1 MCSQRRFFVERT
13 CSAHPTVS
21 GRSFKRHLSNTREI
35 NASEGTSTV
44 DATPQTKRLKVPHVL
59 VYALGNYPY
68 PLSRHSLPQSVLP
81 DILQRYGLSTARAT
95 MPNNGNARSATGSFG
110 NALTLMKKHDC
121 WIGGGLIDIGS
132 SRRPHRRTP
141 QPAEMKDSSRRAV
154 VSLVKPRKS
163 PSSFSN
169 LRLAFKLTRHRSL
182 DEHRRSASPIPT
194 TIGPR
199 ATPYIQR

>member
-13 CSAHPTVS
+13 CSAHPTAS
-21 GRSFKRHLSNTREI
+21 HRSFKRHFSDTREI
-35 NASEGTSTV
+35 SVPEGTSTG

-81 DILQRYGLSTARAT
+81 DILQRYGLSTARAI

-121 WIGGGLIDIGS
+121 WIGGGLVDIGS
-132 SRRPHRRTP
+132 SRGPRSRTR
-141 QPAEMKDSSRRAV
+141 QPVETHESSRRAV
-154 VSLVKPRKS
+154 LSLVKPRKS
-163 PSSFSN
+163 PSSC
-169 LRLAFKLTRHRSL
+169 AICACTV
-182 DEHRRSASPIPT
+182 
-194 TIGPR
+194 
-199 ATPYIQR
+199 